1 MSEKKLYEIKVK
13 LVEIFEETCKMKHCH
28 VKPRRCSTCIAMT
41 EFKKRINE
49 L

>member
-1 MSEKKLYEIKVK
+1 MSAIQLYEFKIK
-13 LVEIFEETCKMKHCH
+13 LIEIFEETCKMKYCY
-28 VKPRRCSTCIAMT
+28 VKPRRCSTCIAMK